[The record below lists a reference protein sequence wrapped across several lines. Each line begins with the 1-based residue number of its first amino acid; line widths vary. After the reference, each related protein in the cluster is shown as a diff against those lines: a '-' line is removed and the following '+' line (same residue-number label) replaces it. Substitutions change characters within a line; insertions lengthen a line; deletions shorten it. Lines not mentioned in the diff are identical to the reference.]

1 MTASKKRWTN
11 RTFEISAATAAPPVT
26 RANPQAAKT
35 MPASVRVAGPID
47 PPGGHFTQRSIIVA
61 YLIRA
66 P

>member
-11 RTFEISAATAAPPVT
+11 RTFEISAASAAPPVT

-35 MPASVRVAGPID
+35 MPTRV
-47 PPGGHFTQRSIIVA
+47 PGGHFTQRSIIVA